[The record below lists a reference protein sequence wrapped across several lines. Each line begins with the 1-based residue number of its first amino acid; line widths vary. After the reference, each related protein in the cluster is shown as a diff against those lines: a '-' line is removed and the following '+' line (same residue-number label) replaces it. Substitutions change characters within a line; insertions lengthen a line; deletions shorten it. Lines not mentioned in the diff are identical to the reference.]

1 MTSYSPYPYSAYSED
16 SSPAPFSPA
25 SSVSAMSTT
34 DSVSSDSS
42 PVPSP
47 ASPPSPHQHDTEH
60 NIGNYPR
67 YRNIYEER
75 LQPLHAYQTLPSS
88 QPLPKATH
96 RSDYNPQLQARFD
109 AAVLRGSFQELDAFL
124 SSYSELVNIN
134 QFDVD
139 GQTPLQ
145 HFCSLGNLKMVQ
157 LMVRFGADP
166 RMTSKDGWSTI
177 HIATWSGNSEVMMY
191 IMRCSKR

>member
-1 MTSYSPYPYSAYSED
+1 MSAYSPYTFSPYSEE

-25 SSVSAMSTT
+25 SSVSSVSAMSTT
-34 DSVSSDSS
+34 DSLSSDSS

-47 ASPPSPHQHDTEH
+47 ASPPQQDEPEK
-60 NIGNYPR
+60 NYPR

-75 LQPLHAYQTLPSS
+75 LQPLSAYQTLPSS

-109 AAVLRGSFQELDAFL
+109 AAVRRGSFQELDEFL

-139 GQTPLQ
+139 GHTPLQ

-166 RMTSKDGWSTI
+166 RMTSKDGWATI

-191 IMRCSKR
+191 ILRCTKR

>member
-1 MTSYSPYPYSAYSED
+1 MA
-16 SSPAPFSPA
+16 
-25 SSVSAMSTT
+25 
-34 DSVSSDSS
+34 
-42 PVPSP
+42 
-47 ASPPSPHQHDTEH
+47 
-60 NIGNYPR
+60 NYPR

-88 QPLPKATH
+88 APLPKATH
-96 RSDYNPQLQARFD
+96 RSDYNPQLQARFG
-109 AAVLRGSFQELDAFL
+109 AAVNRGSFQELDEFL

-134 QFDVD
+134 QFDNN

-145 HFCSLGNLKMVQ
+145 HFASQGNLKMVQ

-166 RMTSKDGWSTI
+166 RMTSKDGWSTV